1 VILKTLLTQDVLALK
16 ALTWEVSSSWILL
29 LVKMVKFGVS
39 ITTEMLF
46 TEEVSTDGTC
56 KDQAG

>member
-1 VILKTLLTQDVLALK
+1 MLLTQDVLALK
-16 ALTWEVSSSWILL
+16 PLTWEVSSLWILL
-29 LVKMVKFGVS
+29 LVKMDKFGVS